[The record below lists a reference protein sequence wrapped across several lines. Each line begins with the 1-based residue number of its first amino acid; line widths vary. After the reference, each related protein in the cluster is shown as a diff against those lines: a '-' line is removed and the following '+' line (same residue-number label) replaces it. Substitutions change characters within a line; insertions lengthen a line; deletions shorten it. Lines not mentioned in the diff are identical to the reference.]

1 MSFVRRRNM
10 SVARYKQNSLTE
22 GNLWKLI
29 VLYFFPILI
38 GTFFQQMYN
47 TVDTIIVGRF
57 VGTEALAAVGTTAT
71 AINLFIGFFTGV
83 ASGCTVIISQF
94 YGAED
99 RENVSK
105 SVHTS
110 LALGLL
116 GGLGITI
123 IGFIISRPCMKIMNC
138 PDEIIDD
145 AVLYMLVYF
154 AGSIGNLVY
163 NIGTGILRAVGDSKT
178 PLYILIVCCI
188 ANIVLD
194 LVFIIVFGWGVMG
207 AGLATIISQLISAVM
222 IMIRLMKTEDMYKF
236 EFKQLKIDL
245 SMLKNIVRIGIPAG
259 MQSVMYSLSNL
270 FIQTSINGFGT
281 SCIAAWSAIGKIDG
295 FVWMVMNA
303 YGIAVTTFS
312 GQNFGAQ
319 KFDRVKQSARVGLVL
334 DMGSTVFLSLVIF
347 IFRYQLLGIFTT
359 DTEVIEIGANF
370 FRVFAPSYFLFVFI
384 EILSGAIRGVG
395 EALQP
400 MLITCVGVCG
410 IRVVWLLSAV
420 KIFPTMTMVALSYPV
435 SWVITAVVFIVYYLR
450 GNWLRRSVKRYY
462 GESVLE
468 KLCK

>member
-1 MSFVRRRNM
+1 
-10 SVARYKQNSLTE
+10 
-22 GNLWKLI
+22 
-29 VLYFFPILI
+29 
-38 GTFFQQMYN
+38 
-47 TVDTIIVGRF
+47 
-57 VGTEALAAVGTTAT
+57 
-71 AINLFIGFFTGV
+71 
-83 ASGCTVIISQF
+83 
-94 YGAED
+94 
-99 RENVSK
+99 
-105 SVHTS
+105 
-110 LALGLL
+110 
-116 GGLGITI
+116 
-123 IGFIISRPCMKIMNC
+123 MNC

-319 KFDRVKQSARVGLVL
+319 NSTELSSLQGSDLCSIWAQQS
-334 DMGSTVFLSLVIF
+334 LSLVIF

-435 SWVITAVVFIVYYLR
+435 SWIITAVVFIVYYLR

>member
-1 MSFVRRRNM
+1 M

-29 VLYFFPILI
+29 MLYFFPILI

-57 VGTEALAAVGTTAT
+57 VGTEALAAVGTTST

-110 LALGLL
+110 MALGILGGVAITLL
-116 GGLGITI
+116 GIL
-123 IGFIISRPCMKIMNC
+123 ISRPCMKIMNC

-145 AVLYMLVYF
+145 AVLYMIVYF
-154 AGSIGNLVY
+154 IGSVGNLVY

-194 LVFIIVFGWGVMG
+194 LLFVVAFGWAVFGV
-207 AGLATIISQLISAVM
+207 GLATILSQLISAVL
-222 IMIRLMKTEDMYKF
+222 IVIRLMKSDDLYKF
-236 EFKQLKIDL
+236 EFKKLKIDTIV
-245 SMLKNIVRIGIPAG
+245 MKNIVRIGIPAG
-259 MQSVMYSLSNL
+259 LQAVMYSLSNL
-270 FIQTSINGFGT
+270 LIQTSINGFGT

-312 GQNFGAQ
+312 GQNFGAK

-334 DMGSTVFLSLVIF
+334 DMGSTIFLSIVIF
-347 IFRYQLLGIFTT
+347 VFRYQLLGIFTA
-359 DTEVIEIGANF
+359 DKEVIEIGANF
-370 FRVFAPSYFLFVFI
+370 FKVFAPSYFTYVFI

-400 MLITCVGVCG
+400 MLITCIGVCG
-410 IRVVWLLSAV
+410 IRVVWLLTAV
-420 KIFPTMTMVALSYPV
+420 HFIHNTTMVALCYPV
-435 SWVITAVVFIVYYLR
+435 SWVITATVFVVYYLR
-450 GNWLRRSVKRYY
+450 GNWLKRSAKRMY
-462 GESVLE
+462 GVEI
-468 KLCK
+468 